1 MRVTLKVVRTIR
13 AFDEWKIQGFDP
25 VHAAGLER
33 AGFTPLTARLLAA
46 RGFTEQKA
54 ATEFLRDGLDIL
66 SDPFLMADMDKAVA
80 RIRRAIE
87 TGERVA
93 VYGDYDVDGLT
104 STCLI
109 TTYLRSR
116 GLFCEAYIPERLTEG
131 YGVNEEALR
140 SFKEQGVTLIITVD
154 CGVTACAQAQLAREL
169 GMDMVITDHHEC
181 SSELPIADAVV
192 DPHRPDCP
200 YPFKGLAG
208 VGVAFKLV
216 CALEGP
222 DKLEQVM
229 EEYGDLA
236 AMGTIADIM
245 PMVGENRAIV
255 RRGIAALKKKG
266 RIGLTALMAETG
278 VERAKVNSINISFI
292 LVPKLNA
299 AGRMGKVRLA
309 FDLLMSRSAAEAEAL
324 AKELCMLNH
333 ERRSVENAVYEDA
346 LTMLS
351 AGVDG
356 PIILASED
364 WHQGVSGIV
373 ASRLAEKF
381 GVPAIVICNVDGNG
395 RGSCRSAYGFNIFEA
410 LDDSSSLLETYG
422 GHELAAG
429 LTMDINNLPAFRER
443 MQEFYKKKEGE
454 EHKLVLFVDYEVDSA
469 SLLTIENIDA
479 LMSNE
484 PWGGGNPPPTL
495 CMRGVAVDSVTPIGG
510 DRHLKMRVS
519 RDFRTIDCVF
529 FSKTVRELGLRPGM
543 RADIAFEVSVNEFR
557 GNRSVQLLLKD
568 ARSSRIPADES
579 ASLAARFLKCDPLTP
594 PQRASILPDRSIFA
608 AVWRAMVSC
617 QGAMAGSVR
626 EIVTD
631 LSARVGASY
640 GKVIICLNVFEE
652 LGLAEISRCK
662 DNMSIYPDS
671 TGKKVNLDDS
681 EILRRLKNG

>member
-1 MRVTLKVVRTIR
+1 MVRTIR
-13 AFDEWKIQGFDP
+13 AFDEWKIQGFIP
-25 VHAAGLER
+25 EHVTQLER
-33 AGFTPLTARLLAA
+33 AGFTPLTARLLAS
-46 RGFTEQKA
+46 RGLTEPKDA
-54 ATEFLRDGLDIL
+54 IEFLHDGLDTL
-66 SDPFLMADMDKAVA
+66 SDPFIMADMDKAVE

-87 TGERVA
+87 SGERTA

-109 TTYLRSR
+109 TTYLRSK
-116 GLFCEAYIPERLTEG
+116 GLFCEPYIPERLTEG

-140 SFKEQGVTLIITVD
+140 HFKELGVSLIITVD
-154 CGVTACAQAQLAREL
+154 CGVTASAQAELAREL

-181 SSELPIADAVV
+181 SGELPVANAVV

-222 DKLEQVM
+222 ERLSEVM

-236 AMGTIADIM
+236 AMGTVADIM
-245 PMVGENRAIV
+245 PMTGENRAIV

-266 RIGLTALMAETG
+266 RIGLAALMAETG
-278 VERAKVNSINISFI
+278 VERSKINSINISFV

-309 FDLLMSRSAAEAEAL
+309 FDLLMSRSEAEAEML
-324 AKELCMLNH
+324 AKELCMLNQ

-351 AGVDG
+351 EGVDG

-381 GVPAIVICNVDGNG
+381 GVPAIVICDVEGNG

-410 LDDSSSLLETYG
+410 LDDSAELLESYG

-429 LTMDINNLPAFRER
+429 LTLDISNLPEFRRR

-454 EHKLVLFVDYEVDSA
+454 ERKLTLFVDYEVDSA
-469 SLLTIENIDA
+469 SLLSIENIDA
-479 LMSNE
+479 LLSNE
-484 PWGGGNPPPTL
+484 PWGGGNPPPLL
-495 CMRGVAVDSVTPIGG
+495 CMRGVSVDSITPIGG

-519 RDFRTIDCVF
+519 RDFRSIDCVF
-529 FSKTVRELGLRPGM
+529 FSKTVRELGLRQGM

-557 GNRSVQLLLKD
+557 GSRSVQLLLKD
-568 ARSSRIPADES
+568 ARVSKIPADASVALATRFFNGEKLS
-579 ASLAARFLKCDPLTP
+579 ATEREIL
-594 PQRASILPDRSIFA
+594 LPDRPVFA
-608 AVWRAMVSC
+608 AVWRNMVSH

-631 LSARVGASY
+631 LAARVGTSF
-640 GKVIICLNVFEE
+640 GRIIICMNVFEE

-662 DNMSIYPDS
+662 DNMTIYPDCSLLS
-671 TGKKVNLDDS
+671 TTS
-681 EILRRLKNG
+681 QPP

>member
-1 MRVTLKVVRTIR
+1 MVRTIR

-25 VHAAGLER
+25 KEAARLER
-33 AGFTPLTARLLAA
+33 AGFAPLTARLLAS
-46 RGFTEQKA
+46 RGLTEPMKA
-54 ATEFLRDGLDIL
+54 VEFLQDGLDTL
-66 SDPFLMADMDKAVA
+66 HDPFLMADMDKAVA
-80 RIRRAIE
+80 RIRLAMER
-87 TGERVA
+87 GERTA

-109 TTYLRSR
+109 STYLRSK
-116 GLFCEAYIPERLTEG
+116 GLFCEPYIPERLTEG

-140 SFKEQGVTLIITVD
+140 HFKALGVTLIITVD
-154 CGVTACAQAQLAREL
+154 CGVTANAQAQLAREL

-181 SSELPIADAVV
+181 SGELPVADAVV

-216 CALEGP
+216 CALEGR
-222 DKLEQVM
+222 DRLEQVM

-236 AMGTIADIM
+236 AIGTIADIM

-255 RRGIAALKKKG
+255 RRGIAALKRRG
-266 RIGLTALMAETG
+266 RTGLAALMAETC
-278 VERAKVNSINISFI
+278 VEREKVNSVNISFV

-309 FDLLMSRSAAEAEAL
+309 FDLLMSSSAAEAEELARAL
-324 AKELCMLNH
+324 CLLNH
-333 ERRSVENAVYEDA
+333 ERRSVENEVYEDA
-346 LTMLS
+346 LTMLDQ
-351 AGVDG
+351 GVDG

-381 GVPAIVICNVDGNG
+381 GVPAIVICNVEGNG

-410 LDDSSSLLETYG
+410 LDDSADLLETYG

-429 LTMDINNLPAFRER
+429 LTMYISNLPAFRER
-443 MQEFYKKKEGE
+443 MQAFYKKKEGE
-454 EHKLVLFVDYEVDSA
+454 ERKLVLTVDYEVDSA
-469 SLLTIENIDA
+469 SLLTIENIDE
-479 LMSNE
+479 LVSNE
-484 PWGGGNPPPTL
+484 PWGSCNPPPIL
-495 CMRGVAVDSVTPIGG
+495 CMRGVVVESVTPIGG
-510 DRHLKMRVS
+510 DRHTKMRIT
-519 RDFRTIDCVF
+519 RDFRCLDCVF
-529 FSKTVRELGLRPGM
+529 FSKTVRELGLRAGM

-557 GNRSVQLLLKD
+557 GSRNVQLLLKD
-568 ARSSRIPADES
+568 ARVSRVPDDES
-579 ASLAARFLKCDPLTP
+579 VNLAMEFFKGAPLTP
-594 PQRASILPDRSIFA
+594 EQRQSILPDRAVFA
-608 AVWRAMVSC
+608 AVWRSMMAH

-626 EIVTD
+626 EVVTE
-631 LSARVGASY
+631 LSRRVGASC

-652 LGLAEISRCK
+652 LGLSEISRCK

-671 TGKKVNLDDS
+671 TGKKVKLDDS
-681 EILRRLKNG
+681 KILQRLRNGD

>member
-1 MRVTLKVVRTIR
+1 METIR
-13 AFDEWKIQGFDP
+13 AFDEWKIKGFDP
-25 VHAAGLER
+25 ENALRLEK
-33 AGFTPLTARLLAA
+33 AGFSPLTARLLAS
-46 RGFTEQKA
+46 RGIIEPPEA
-54 ATEFLRDGLDIL
+54 ADFLADGLDRL
-66 SDPFLMADMDKAVA
+66 SDPFLMADMDKAAA
-80 RIRRAIE
+80 RIRLAIDR
-87 TGERVA
+87 GERVA

-109 TTYLRSR
+109 TSYLRSK
-116 GLFCEAYIPERLTEG
+116 GLFCEPYIPERLTEG

-140 SFKEQGVTLIITVD
+140 RFQELGVSLIVTVD
-154 CGVTACAQAQLAREL
+154 CGVTACAQAALAREL

-181 SSELPIADAVV
+181 GAELPEAVAVV

-222 DKLEQVM
+222 DKLAQVM
-229 EEYGDLA
+229 DSYGDLA

-255 RRGIAALKKKG
+255 RRGIAALKKTG
-266 RIGLTALMAETG
+266 RTGLAALMTETG
-278 VERAKVNSINISFI
+278 VERSKVNSINISFI

-309 FDLLMSRSAAEAEAL
+309 FDLLMSSSAAEAELL
-324 AKELCMLNH
+324 AKELCQLNQ

-351 AGVDG
+351 DGVNG

-395 RGSCRSAYGFNIFEA
+395 RGSCRSAYGFNIYEA
-410 LDDSSSLLETYG
+410 LDDSAELLETYG

-429 LTMDINNLPAFRER
+429 LTMDIANLPAFRKR

-454 EHKLVLFVDYEVDSA
+454 ERKLVLSVDYEVDSA
-469 SLLTIENIDA
+469 SLLTIDNIDS
-479 LMSNE
+479 LLSNE
-484 PWGGGNPPPTL
+484 PWGGGNPPPIL
-495 CMRGVAVDSVTPIGG
+495 CMSGVAVESVNSIGG
-510 DRHLKMRVS
+510 DRHLKMRIS
-519 RDFRTIDCVF
+519 RDFRYLDCVF
-529 FSKTVRELGLRPGM
+529 FSKTVRELGLRAGQ

-557 GNRSVQLLLKD
+557 GSRNVQLLLKD
-568 ARSSRIPADES
+568 ARPSRVPDDES
-579 ASLAARFLKCDPLTP
+579 VTIATKFFRGEEISPAQRSALTP
-594 PQRASILPDRSIFA
+594 DRTVFA
-608 AVWRAMVSC
+608 AVWRCMVAK
-617 QGAMAGSVR
+617 QGAVAGSVR
-626 EIVTD
+626 EIVSGISD
-631 LSARVGASY
+631 RVGASC

-671 TGKKVNLDDS
+671 TGKKVNLNDS
-681 EILRRLKNG
+681 KILQRLKNGG

>member
-1 MRVTLKVVRTIR
+1 MRTIR
-13 AFDEWKIQGFDP
+13 AFDEWKIQGFIP
-25 VHAAGLER
+25 EHVTQLER
-33 AGFTPLTARLLAA
+33 AGFTPLTARLLAS
-46 RGFTEQKA
+46 RGLTEPKDA
-54 ATEFLRDGLDIL
+54 IEFLHDGLDTL
-66 SDPFLMADMDKAVA
+66 SDPFIMADMDKAVE

-87 TGERVA
+87 SGERTA

-109 TTYLRSR
+109 TTYLRSK
-116 GLFCEAYIPERLTEG
+116 GLFCEPYIPERLTEG

-140 SFKEQGVTLIITVD
+140 HFKELGVSLIITVD
-154 CGVTACAQAQLAREL
+154 CGVTASAQAELAREL

-181 SSELPIADAVV
+181 SGELPVANAVV

-222 DKLEQVM
+222 ERLSEVM

-245 PMVGENRAIV
+245 PMTGENRAIV

-266 RIGLTALMAETG
+266 RIGLAALMAETG
-278 VERAKVNSINISFI
+278 VERSKINSINISFV

-309 FDLLMSRSAAEAEAL
+309 FDLLMSRSEAEAEML
-324 AKELCMLNH
+324 AKELCMLNQ

-351 AGVDG
+351 EGVDG

-381 GVPAIVICNVDGNG
+381 GVPAIVICDVEGNG

-410 LDDSSSLLETYG
+410 LDDSAELLESYG

-429 LTMDINNLPAFRER
+429 LTLDISNLPEFRRR

-454 EHKLVLFVDYEVDSA
+454 ERKLTLFVDYEVDSA
-469 SLLTIENIDA
+469 SLLSIENIDA
-479 LMSNE
+479 LLSNE
-484 PWGGGNPPPTL
+484 PWGGGNPPPLL
-495 CMRGVAVDSVTPIGG
+495 CMRGVSVDSITPIGG

-519 RDFRTIDCVF
+519 RDFRSIDCVF
-529 FSKTVRELGLRPGM
+529 FSKTVRELGLRQGM

-557 GNRSVQLLLKD
+557 GSRSVQLLLKD
-568 ARSSRIPADES
+568 ARVSKIPADASVALATRFFNGEKLS
-579 ASLAARFLKCDPLTP
+579 ATEREIL
-594 PQRASILPDRSIFA
+594 LPDRPVFA
-608 AVWRAMVSC
+608 AVWRNMVSH

-631 LSARVGASY
+631 LASRVGTSF
-640 GKVIICLNVFEE
+640 GRIIICMNVFEE

-662 DNMSIYPDS
+662 DNMTIYPDS

-681 EILRRLKNG
+681 KILRRLKTGED

>member
-1 MRVTLKVVRTIR
+1 MVRTIR
-13 AFDEWKIQGFDP
+13 AFDEWKIQGFIP
-25 VHAAGLER
+25 EHVTQLER
-33 AGFTPLTARLLAA
+33 AGFTPLTARLLAS
-46 RGFTEQKA
+46 RGLTEPKDA
-54 ATEFLRDGLDIL
+54 IEFLHDGLDTL
-66 SDPFLMADMDKAVA
+66 SDPFIMADMDKAVE

-87 TGERVA
+87 SGERTA

-109 TTYLRSR
+109 TTYLRSK
-116 GLFCEAYIPERLTEG
+116 GLFCEPYIPERLTEG

-140 SFKEQGVTLIITVD
+140 HFKELGVSLIITVD
-154 CGVTACAQAQLAREL
+154 CGVTASAQAELAREL

-181 SSELPIADAVV
+181 SGELPVANAVV

-222 DKLEQVM
+222 ERLSEVM

-245 PMVGENRAIV
+245 PMTGENRAIV

-266 RIGLTALMAETG
+266 RIGLAALMAETG
-278 VERAKVNSINISFI
+278 VERSKINSINISFV

-309 FDLLMSRSAAEAEAL
+309 FDLLMSRSEAEAEML
-324 AKELCMLNH
+324 AKELCMLNQ

-351 AGVDG
+351 EGVDG

-381 GVPAIVICNVDGNG
+381 GVPAIVICDVEGNG

-410 LDDSSSLLETYG
+410 LDDSAELLESYG

-429 LTMDINNLPAFRER
+429 LTLDISNLPEFRRR

-454 EHKLVLFVDYEVDSA
+454 ERKLTLFVDYEVDSA
-469 SLLTIENIDA
+469 SLLSIENIDA
-479 LMSNE
+479 LLSNE
-484 PWGGGNPPPTL
+484 PWGGGNPPPLL
-495 CMRGVAVDSVTPIGG
+495 CMRGVSVDSITPIGG

-519 RDFRTIDCVF
+519 RDFRSIDCVF
-529 FSKTVRELGLRPGM
+529 FSKTVRELGLRQGM

-557 GNRSVQLLLKD
+557 GSRSVQLLLKD
-568 ARSSRIPADES
+568 ARVSKIPADASVALATRFFNGEKLS
-579 ASLAARFLKCDPLTP
+579 ATEREIL
-594 PQRASILPDRSIFA
+594 LPDRPVFA
-608 AVWRAMVSC
+608 AVWRNMVSH

-631 LSARVGASY
+631 LASRVGTSF
-640 GKVIICLNVFEE
+640 GRIIICMNVFEE

-662 DNMSIYPDS
+662 DNMTIYPDS

-681 EILRRLKNG
+681 KILRRLKTGED

>member
-1 MRVTLKVVRTIR
+1 MVGTIR
-13 AFDEWKIQGFDP
+13 AFDEWKIQGFAPED
-25 VHAAGLER
+25 ASQLER
-33 AGFTPLTARLLAA
+33 AGFTPLTARLLAS
-46 RGFTEQKA
+46 RGFTEPKDA
-54 ATEFLRDGLDIL
+54 IDFLHDGLETL
-66 SDPFLMADMDKAVA
+66 SDPFMMIDMDKAAA

-87 TGERVA
+87 NGERTA

-109 TTYLRSR
+109 TTYLRSK
-116 GLFCEAYIPERLTEG
+116 GLFCEPYIPERLTEG

-140 SFKEQGVTLIITVD
+140 HFKELGVSLIITVD
-154 CGVTACAQAQLAREL
+154 CGVTACAQAELARDL

-181 SSELPIADAVV
+181 SGELPVADAVV

-222 DKLEQVM
+222 DRLSEVM

-245 PMVGENRAIV
+245 PMTGENRAIV
-255 RRGIAALKKKG
+255 RRGIAALKKRG
-266 RIGLTALMAETG
+266 RIGLAALMAETG
-278 VERAKVNSINISFI
+278 VERSKINSINISFV

-309 FDLLMSRSAAEAEAL
+309 FDLLMSRSEAEAEAL
-324 AKELCMLNH
+324 AKELCQLNQ

-351 AGVDG
+351 EGVDG
-356 PIILASED
+356 PIILASQD

-381 GVPAIVICNVDGNG
+381 GVPAIVICDVEGNG

-410 LDDSSSLLETYG
+410 LDDSAELLESYG

-429 LTMDINNLPAFRER
+429 LTMDISNLPEFRRR

-454 EHKLVLFVDYEVDSA
+454 ERKLTLFVDYEVESA

-479 LMSNE
+479 LLSNE
-484 PWGGGNPPPTL
+484 PWGGGNPPPLL
-495 CMRGVAVDSVTPIGG
+495 CMHGVSVDNITPIGG

-519 RDFRTIDCVF
+519 RDFRSIDCVF
-529 FSKTVRELGLRPGM
+529 FSKTVRELGLRQGM

-557 GNRSVQLLLKD
+557 GSRSVQLLLKD
-568 ARSSRIPADES
+568 AHISKTPAD
-579 ASLAARFLKCDPLTP
+579 ASVALATRFFNGETLTAAE
-594 PQRASILPDRSIFA
+594 RELLIPDRPVFA
-608 AVWRAMVSC
+608 AVWRNMVSH
-617 QGAMAGSVR
+617 QGAMAVSVR

-631 LSARVGASY
+631 LAARVGTSF
-640 GKVIICLNVFEE
+640 GRIIICMNVFEE
-652 LGLAEISRCK
+652 LGLAKISRCK

-681 EILRRLKNG
+681 RILQRLKSGE

>member
-1 MRVTLKVVRTIR
+1 MVVTIR
-13 AFDEWKIQGFDP
+13 AFDEWKIQGFEP
-25 VHAAGLER
+25 EHAARLER

-46 RGFTEQKA
+46 RGLTDPA
-54 ATEFLRDGLDIL
+54 GAVEFLQDGLEVL
-66 SDPFLMADMDKAVA
+66 SDPFLMADMDKAAA
-80 RIRRAIE
+80 RIRRAIKE
-87 TGERVA
+87 GERVA

-109 TTYLRSR
+109 TTYLRSH

-131 YGVNEEALR
+131 YGVNEDALR
-140 SFKEQGVTLIITVD
+140 HFKELGVTLIITVD

-181 SSELPIADAVV
+181 SCELPEAVAVV

-222 DKLEQVM
+222 DKLPEVM
-229 EEYGDLA
+229 EKYGDLA

-245 PMVGENRAIV
+245 PMLGENRAIV

-278 VERAKVNSINISFI
+278 VERQKVNSINISFV

-309 FDLLMSRSAAEAEAL
+309 FDLLMSRSAAEAEEL
-324 AKELCMLNH
+324 AKELCMLNS

-351 AGVDG
+351 DGVDG

-410 LDDSSSLLETYG
+410 LDDSSHLLETYG

-429 LTMDINNLPAFRER
+429 LTMDINNLPEFRRR
-443 MQEFYKKKEGE
+443 MQEFYKSKEGE

-469 SLLTIENIDA
+469 SLLTIENIDS

-484 PWGGGNPPPTL
+484 PWGGGNPPPIL
-495 CMRGVAVDSVTPIGG
+495 CMKGVAVDSVTPIGG

-519 RDFRTIDCVF
+519 RDFRTLDCVF

-568 ARSSRIPADES
+568 ARTSRIPADES
-579 ASLAARFLKCDPLTP
+579 ANMVMKFFSGAPLTP
-594 PQRASILPDRSIFA
+594 AQREFILPDRAIFA
-608 AVWRAMVSC
+608 AVWRSMVSC

-631 LSARVGASY
+631 LSHRVGTSV

-681 EILRRLKNG
+681 QILRKLKNGE

>member
-1 MRVTLKVVRTIR
+1 MVRTIR
-13 AFDEWKIQGFDP
+13 AFDEWKIQGFIP
-25 VHAAGLER
+25 EHVTQLER
-33 AGFTPLTARLLAA
+33 AGFTPLTARLLAS
-46 RGFTEQKA
+46 RGLTEPKDA
-54 ATEFLRDGLDIL
+54 IEFLHDGLDTL
-66 SDPFLMADMDKAVA
+66 SDPFIMADMDKAVE

-87 TGERVA
+87 SGERTA

-109 TTYLRSR
+109 TTYLRSK
-116 GLFCEAYIPERLTEG
+116 GLFCEPYIPERLTEG

-140 SFKEQGVTLIITVD
+140 HFKELGVSLIITVD
-154 CGVTACAQAQLAREL
+154 CGVTASAQAELAREL

-181 SSELPIADAVV
+181 SGELPVANAVV

-222 DKLEQVM
+222 ERLSEVM

-245 PMVGENRAIV
+245 PMTGENRAIV

-266 RIGLTALMAETG
+266 RIGLAALMAETG
-278 VERAKVNSINISFI
+278 VERSKINSINISFV

-309 FDLLMSRSAAEAEAL
+309 FDLLMSRSEAEAEML
-324 AKELCMLNH
+324 AKELCMLNQ

-351 AGVDG
+351 EGVDG

-381 GVPAIVICNVDGNG
+381 GVPAIVICDVEGNG

-410 LDDSSSLLETYG
+410 LDDSAELLESYG

-429 LTMDINNLPAFRER
+429 LTLDISNLPEFRRR

-454 EHKLVLFVDYEVDSA
+454 ERKLTLFVDYEVDSA
-469 SLLTIENIDA
+469 SLLSIENIDA
-479 LMSNE
+479 LLSNE
-484 PWGGGNPPPTL
+484 PWGGGNPPPLL
-495 CMRGVAVDSVTPIGG
+495 CMRGVSVDSITPIGG

-519 RDFRTIDCVF
+519 RDFRSIDCVF
-529 FSKTVRELGLRPGM
+529 FSKTVRELGLRQGM

-557 GNRSVQLLLKD
+557 GSRSVQLLLKD
-568 ARSSRIPADES
+568 ARVSKIPADASVALATRFFNGEKLS
-579 ASLAARFLKCDPLTP
+579 ATEREIL
-594 PQRASILPDRSIFA
+594 LPDRPVFA
-608 AVWRAMVSC
+608 AVWRNMVSH

-631 LSARVGASY
+631 LAARVGTSF
-640 GKVIICLNVFEE
+640 GRIIICMNVFEE

-662 DNMSIYPDS
+662 DNMTIYPDS

-681 EILRRLKNG
+681 KILRRLKTGED

>member
-1 MRVTLKVVRTIR
+1 MVGTIR

-25 VHAAGLER
+25 EHVSHLER
-33 AGFTPLTARLLAA
+33 AGFTPLTARLLAS
-46 RGFTEQKA
+46 RGLTETKDA
-54 ATEFLRDGLDIL
+54 IEFLHDGLETL
-66 SDPFLMADMDKAVA
+66 SDPFMMADMDKAAA

-87 TGERVA
+87 TGERTA

-109 TTYLRSR
+109 TTYLRSK
-116 GLFCEAYIPERLTEG
+116 GLFCEPYIPERLTEG

-140 SFKEQGVTLIITVD
+140 HFKELGVTLIITVD
-154 CGVTACAQAQLAREL
+154 CGVTACAQAELAREL

-181 SSELPIADAVV
+181 SGELPIADAVV

-222 DKLEQVM
+222 DKLAQVM
-229 EEYGDLA
+229 EDYGDLA

-245 PMVGENRAIV
+245 PMIGENRAIV

-278 VERAKVNSINISFI
+278 VERSKINSINISFV

-309 FDLLMSRSAAEAEAL
+309 FDLLMSRSEGEAETL
-324 AKELCMLNH
+324 AKELCLLNQ
-333 ERRSVENAVYEDA
+333 ERRSVENEVYEDA

-351 AGVDG
+351 EGADG

-381 GVPAIVICNVDGNG
+381 GVPAIVICNVEGNG
-395 RGSCRSAYGFNIFEA
+395 RGSCRSAYGFNIYEA
-410 LDDSSSLLETYG
+410 LDDSADLLETYG

-429 LTMDINNLPAFRER
+429 LTMDIANLPAFRER
-443 MQEFYKKKEGE
+443 MQAFYKKKEGE
-454 EHKLVLFVDYEVDSA
+454 ERKLTLFVDYEVDSA

-479 LMSNE
+479 LVSNE
-484 PWGGGNPPPTL
+484 PWGGGNPPPIL
-495 CMRGVAVDSVTPIGG
+495 CMKGVAVDSLTSIGG

-519 RDFRTIDCVF
+519 RDFRSIDCIF
-529 FSKTVRELGLRPGM
+529 FSKTVRELGLRAGM

-568 ARSSRIPADES
+568 ARPSKIPAD
-579 ASLAARFLKCDPLTP
+579 ATVALAMRFFGNEPLTP
-594 PQRASILPDRSIFA
+594 EERASLLPDRSVFA
-608 AVWRAMVSC
+608 AVWRNMVSH

-631 LSARVGASY
+631 LSARVGASF
-640 GKVIICLNVFEE
+640 GKIIICMNVFEE

-671 TGKKVNLDDS
+671 TGKKVNLEDS
-681 EILRRLKNG
+681 KILRRLKTGE